1 MSLSLS
7 GITTAN
13 LTDTGT
19 GGNTFTV
26 TGWTGS
32 GTLTG
37 TAETLVDDVSASS
50 VTLTNTSLAVTGGR
64 R

>member
-1 MSLSLS
+1 MTLSLS

-26 TGWTGS
+26 TGWTGG
-32 GTLTG
+32 GTLKG
-37 TAETLVDDVSASS
+37 TTETLVDIVSSE
-50 VTLTNTSLAVTGGR
+50 R
-64 R
+64 RPWPIRRWP